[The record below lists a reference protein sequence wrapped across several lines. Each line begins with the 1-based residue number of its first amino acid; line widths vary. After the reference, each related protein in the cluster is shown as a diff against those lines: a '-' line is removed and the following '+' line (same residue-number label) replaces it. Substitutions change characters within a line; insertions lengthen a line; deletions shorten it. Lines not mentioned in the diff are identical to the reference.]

1 VLLIREIATEHATQ
15 KASRSSPSLCVC
27 APYVFVRF
35 IPYKDPGA
43 ILAGETSPGIMAKPP
58 EIKEL
63 KFQHQKGGAAV
74 QRRRKRAS

>member
-1 VLLIREIATEHATQ
+1 
-15 KASRSSPSLCVC
+15 
-27 APYVFVRF
+27 VRF